1 MRSRALHTICQFL
14 KKRETEKVSLFLEK
28 RHGEREMEKLKAIR
42 LLLCTRHDANYTINI
57 EIY

>member
-1 MRSRALHTICQFL
+1 MNE
-14 KKRETEKVSLFLEK
+14 KKGTTYYLLVFKEKRQKISLFLEK